1 MKDNPKLKKA
11 LKIASNVLF
20 YAVLIICIIGI
31 ALTVTG
37 KKEKDG
43 AVSIFGMQMR
53 LVITNSMEKCDQT
66 DVSGYKIK
74 DIPLNSMVFIEEVP
88 DNPTEAKAWYSE
100 LKVGDVLT
108 FKYDEY
114 SARQMTITHR
124 ITEIKENADGSGYI
138 IRLEGD
144 NKNTEDGALVQEI
157 DTSKRATSFNYVIG
171 KVTGQSYLLG
181 LMLTLFKSPIGLI
194 LIIVASIIIIGFEV
208 FKLVKL
214 ASEEKKNNDQKEIE
228 AKDNELDELRR
239 RLAELESSRAD
250 TVAEGAKAEESVA
263 DAEPT
268 PEGEAT

>member
-1 MKDNPKLKKA
+1 
-11 LKIASNVLF
+11 
-20 YAVLIICIIGI
+20 
-31 ALTVTG
+31 
-37 KKEKDG
+37 
-43 AVSIFGMQMR
+43 
-53 LVITNSMEKCDQT
+53 
-66 DVSGYKIK
+66 
-74 DIPLNSMVFIEEVP
+74 
-88 DNPTEAKAWYSE
+88 
-100 LKVGDVLT
+100 
-108 FKYDEY
+108 
-114 SARQMTITHR
+114 MTITHR

-194 LIIVASIIIIGFEV
+194 LIIVASIIVIGFEV

-239 RLAELESSRAD
+239 RLAELEASKSASE
-250 TVAEGAKAEESVA
+250 AEDPKAEEGTA
-263 DAEPT
+263 DAAPT